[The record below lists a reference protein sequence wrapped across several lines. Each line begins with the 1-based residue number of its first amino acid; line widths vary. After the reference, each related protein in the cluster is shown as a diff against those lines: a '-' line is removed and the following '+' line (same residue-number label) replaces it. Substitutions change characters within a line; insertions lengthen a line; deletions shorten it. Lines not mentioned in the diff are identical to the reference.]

1 MWVWLWVWVW
11 VGVVQLAEIS
21 LFGSMER
28 EILDALQQS
37 TLLALESKSVP
48 AQKTAQEA
56 WEGTHGKTTVQ
67 CKTQAQQVGLW
78 QHKPLPLAGYPN
90 TVNAT

>member
-1 MWVWLWVWVW
+1 MCVW

-37 TLLALESKSVP
+37 TLLALESTSVP
-48 AQKTAQEA
+48 AQKTAHEA
-56 WEGTHGKTTVQ
+56 WGGKHGKATVQ